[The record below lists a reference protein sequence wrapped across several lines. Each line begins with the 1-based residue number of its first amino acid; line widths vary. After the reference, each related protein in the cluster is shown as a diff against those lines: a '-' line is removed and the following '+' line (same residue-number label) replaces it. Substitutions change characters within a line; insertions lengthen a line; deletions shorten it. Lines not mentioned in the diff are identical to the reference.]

1 MRRHGDHVSL
11 RATDPTASVPL
22 VVTDSRLPPGL
33 FPVTYTNRLQGSTYS
48 FGAGGSGCF
57 LYASATSSDKVTP

>member
-1 MRRHGDHVSL
+1 MYLSEPLTRL
-11 RATDPTASVPL
+11 PPVPL
-22 VVTDSRLPPGL
+22 VVTDSRLPPGVSPPSL
-33 FPVTYTNRLQGSTYS
+33 TPTACRALYS